1 MSNSSELILRRAIVY
16 LDDVEQVLR
25 HDILTRQELH
35 VLGDQLDML
44 QKKLGSLRGR
54 QLEQW
59 EVKDAA
65 PA

>member
-1 MSNSSELILRRAIVY
+1 VY

-65 PA
+65 ST